1 MIGPWP
7 GYPVELD
14 KTDDP
19 ITPPLLVDEDCT
31 AFAGFCCYYPAA
43 VLAETTGASKLPS
56 FWWLFKLEL
65 ELTGKDD
72 CFSEAESVVAP
83 PATVL
88 LTPPRL
94 TKFPPP
100 FERLLLPPALLPL

>member
-1 MIGPWP
+1 MD
-7 GYPVELD
+7 E
-14 KTDDP
+14 P
-19 ITPPLLVDEDCT
+19 IALPLFVDEDCT
-31 AFAGFCCYYPAA
+31 TFVGLCYYPAA
-43 VLAETTGASKLPS
+43 ELAATTGASKLLPS

-72 CFSEAESVVAP
+72 CFCEAESVVTP
-83 PATVL
+83 PSTVL